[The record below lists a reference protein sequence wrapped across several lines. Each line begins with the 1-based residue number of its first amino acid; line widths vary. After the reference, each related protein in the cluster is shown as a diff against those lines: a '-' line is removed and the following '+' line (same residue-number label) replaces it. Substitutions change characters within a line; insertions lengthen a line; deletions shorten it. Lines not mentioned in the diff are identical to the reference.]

1 MDSQSLRAQAVKR
14 YIMQAVQ
21 DLPPLPAM
29 ITKILE
35 ETQKEDVS
43 ASTLE
48 KLLSSDQALAVKTL
62 RVVNS
67 AYYGLEGQV
76 SSLSQ
81 AVVILGIQQLRN
93 LVLSVSAIGMLNAK
107 NPRQQQLQREF
118 WLHSIATASTAQVI
132 AQKKRFSAATSELI
146 FVGGL
151 LHDLGRLFLYTNFT
165 DQYQNAEKEAQ
176 KTGLSLIAQEEA
188 SLGVTHTDIGLA
200 LGSLWKFPKELVMYM
215 SEHEGPFD
223 ANSDSGVM
231 AVHVSDKLAQRVMKG
246 GAINAEIDGYVD
258 NWLGFD
264 EAEIQAIEETIGQRM
279 SNFQE
284 MYQMMAA

>member
-1 MDSQSLRAQAVKR
+1 MDAQSLRAQAVRR

-48 KLLSSDQALAVKTL
+48 RLLASDQALAVKTL

-93 LVLSVSAIGMLNAK
+93 LVLSVSAIGMMKAK
-107 NPRQQQLQREF
+107 NPRQQQLQKDF
-118 WLHSIATASTAQVI
+118 WLHSIATASTAQII
-132 AQKKRFSAATSELI
+132 AQKKRFNATTNDLI

-165 DQYQNAEKEAQ
+165 DQYVNVERESEKSGRPLTE
-176 KTGLSLIAQEEA
+176 QEEI
-188 SLGVTHTDIGLA
+188 SLGVRHTDVGSA
-200 LGSLWKFPKELVMYM
+200 LGSLWKFPNDLVQYM
-215 SEHEGPFD
+215 ADHEGPFSS
-223 ANSDSGVM
+223 ASDVGVM
-231 AVHVSDKLAQRVMKG
+231 AVHVGDKLSKQVLEPGCANSQMDAVV
-246 GAINAEIDGYVD
+246 AE
-258 NWLGFD
+258 WLGFSD
-264 EAEIQAIEETIGQRM
+264 EEIQALLDTIEQRL
-279 SNFQE
+279 SNFQD

>member
-1 MDSQSLRAQAVKR
+1 MDAQSLRAQAVKR

-43 ASTLE
+43 AATLE
-48 KLLSSDQALAVKTL
+48 KLVASDQALAVKTL

-93 LVLSVSAIGMLNAK
+93 LVLSVSAIGMLKAK
-107 NPRQQQLQREF
+107 NPKQQQLQKDF
-118 WLHSIATASTAQVI
+118 WLHSIATASTAQII
-132 AQKKRFSAATSELI
+132 AQKKKLNANTSELI

-165 DQYQNAEKEAQ
+165 DQYQNVEREAEKSDRTLAQ
-176 KTGLSLIAQEEA
+176 QEEI
-188 SLGVTHTDIGLA
+188 SLGLRHTDIGAA
-200 LGSLWKFPKELVMYM
+200 LGGLWKFPSDLVRYLA
-215 SEHEGPFD
+215 EHEGPFD
-223 ANSDSGVM
+223 TSSDYGVM
-231 AVHVSDKLAQRVMKG
+231 AIHVGDKLSRMVLSNTAGMNEV
-246 GAINAEIDGYVD
+246 DPYVAD
-258 NWLGFD
+258 WLAFD
-264 EAEIQAIEETIGQRM
+264 DDEVQSLTSTIEQRM
-279 SNFQE
+279 SNFQD

>member
-1 MDSQSLRAQAVKR
+1 
-14 YIMQAVQ
+14 MQAVQ

-43 ASTLE
+43 AATLE
-48 KLLSSDQALAVKTL
+48 RLLASDQALAVKTL

-93 LVLSVSAIGMLNAK
+93 LVLSVSAIGMLKAK
-107 NPRQQQLQREF
+107 NPRQQQLQRDF
-118 WLHSIATASTAQVI
+118 WLHAIATASTAQII
-132 AQKKRFSAATSELI
+132 AEKKRFGASTTELI

-151 LHDLGRLFLYTNFT
+151 LHDLGRLFLYMNFS
-165 DQYQNAEKEAQ
+165 DQYQNVERESERS
-176 KTGLSLIAQEEA
+176 GRSLIVQEEA
-188 SLGVTHTDIGLA
+188 SLGVRHTDVGSA
-200 LGSLWKFPKELVMYM
+200 LGSLWKFPTELVRYM
-215 SEHEGPFD
+215 SEHEGPFND
-223 ANSDSGVM
+223 ASDIGVM
-231 AVHVSDKLAQRVMKG
+231 AVHVGDKLARHALTEGQ
-246 GAINAEIDGYVD
+246 AATELDPFASE
-258 NWLGFD
+258 WLGFGED
-264 EAEIQAIEETIGQRM
+264 ETNALSETIGQRLA
-279 SNFQE
+279 NFQE